1 MASRGGAARAVRG
14 GGKQVQELHGAL
26 RKLFSGFNWVEE
38 GQRTGLHGG
47 LLRSGGHG
55 TGGGFWAAAG
65 AWVVF
70 GCARGKSG
78 EVMVLLGAKE
88 EEKELGWGRNV
99 GGGRSVDGG
108 ELRRARGGSG
118 HLTRTKGEEGGGL
131 GAGGARQ

>member
-38 GQRTGLHGG
+38 GRRRGLRGG

-55 TGGGFWAAAG
+55 AGGGIWVAAG

-70 GCARGKSG
+70 GCAQGESG
-78 EVMVLLGAKE
+78 EVVVLLGAKE
-88 EEKELGWGRNV
+88 EEKELGWGGTWV
-99 GGGRSVDGG
+99 AAGQWTAAS
-108 ELRRARGGSG
+108 SG
-118 HLTRTKGEEGGGL
+118 AHEGVL
-131 GAGGARQ
+131 AI